1 MIWQFGE
8 RGYDVSIEFNGR
20 VGEKPPKWDYMDD
33 YRRRNLYYVYSSL
46 IDLKKNE
53 DVFSTTNYTL
63 DLYNALKKIKL
74 TADDMSVVVL
84 GNFDIVEGNID
95 PDFYSTGTWYD
106 YWTGDSIVV
115 TDVNEVVNLQ
125 AGEYR
130 LYTSKRLTKPDFV
143 GVDDIETSQN
153 NNLLF
158 PNPVIETLTITNT
171 ENVNQIYIYN
181 LMGSVVFS
189 KVYTNSNYI
198 EINTHD
204 WNSGYYFVRM
214 ENNDGGLISKKFIKK

>member
-1 MIWQFGE
+1 MIYWGARQKMIEIGRLEPGDAVEVLMFKKGFTYALLQDGENSDDRYIPPMKGQF
-8 RGYDVSIEFNGR
+8 Y
-20 VGEKPPKWDYMDD
+20 
-33 YRRRNLYYVYSSL
+33 
-46 IDLKKNE
+46 
-53 DVFSTTNYTL
+53 
-63 DLYNALKKIKL
+63 
-74 TADDMSVVVL
+74 
-84 GNFDIVEGNID
+84 DIVNFWNTNPIAKKVYQVKLPKEKYFQYK
-95 PDFYSTGTWYD
+95 FYN
-106 YWTGDSIVV
+106 GD
-115 TDVNEVVNLQ
+115 
-125 AGEYR
+125 
-130 LYTSKRLTKPDFV
+130 
-143 GVDDIETSQN
+143 VDDASK
-153 NNLLF
+153 LLVF